1 MGKLCTKGVTYRL
14 RLLVKCYMRQLL
26 GLPSSVYVNLTDPRH
41 ANFTMKVEH
50 LARLNAECMAFKAC
64 KLYLLL
70 ERTSQV

>member
-14 RLLVKCYMRQLL
+14 RLLVKCYMGQLL

-50 LARLNAECMAFKAC
+50 LARLFRMHGF
-64 KLYLLL
+64 
-70 ERTSQV
+70 